1 MLTLAEFRLLLPD
14 PAWRRQHGIDLDDR
28 QAAAV
33 LDDDVLLSKLYLAN
47 TRRLQAATA
56 PPRRSWLPLAGIAA
70 LVVLAAGAA
79 LALAATALT
88 PPPQATPFEAATAP
102 EATETTMRPLPESS
116 GPTTRPTQPLVRTA
130 PPPAP
135 EPAPKPAV
143 APPAV
148 VSAPNMEPQITCPAG
163 ALTGE
168 IASASTKPGTYYE
181 IEITVEA
188 WVRND
193 STADVLLFR
202 GGTPDVIGYDDSGEV
217 QVIELHGSW
226 HNTETDMFL
235 LHPGERVAY
244 TTTWQTMQNSVDAT
258 TWLYSSPDV
267 GGMNAV
273 WNEANPSCGTPLL
286 LSGRGPHFV
295 W

>member
-1 MLTLAEFRLLLPD
+1 MLTLAEFRLLLAD
-14 PAWRRQHGIDLDDR
+14 STWRGQHGIDLDDR

-33 LDDDVLLSKLYLAN
+33 LDDDVLLSELYLAS
-47 TRRLQAATA
+47 TRRLRAATV
-56 PPRRSWLPLAGIAA
+56 PKRRQWLPLAATAA
-70 LVVLAAGAA
+70 LVVTAGAV
-79 LALAATALT
+79 LALAATALS
-88 PPPQATPFEAATAP
+88 PPQATPVEAASAP
-102 EATETTMRPLPESS
+102 EVTGTTMRPSPRQS
-116 GPTTRPTQPLVRTA
+116 GPTPRPTEPIVSPA

-135 EPAPKPAV
+135 QPAPEPALP
-143 APPAV
+143 PPAV
-148 VSAPNMEPQITCPAG
+148 VSAPNPEPQITCPAG
-163 ALTGE
+163 ALTGA
-168 IASASTKPGTYYE
+168 IASASTKPGTYYD

-193 STADVLLFR
+193 STAAVLLFR
-202 GGTPDVIGYDDSGEV
+202 GDTPDVTGYDDSGEV
-217 QVIELHGSW
+217 QVIELYGSW

-235 LHPGERVAY
+235 LQPGERVAY

-267 GGMNAV
+267 GGLNAV

-286 LSGRGPHFV
+286 LSGRGPHFA